1 MKGIPGGRYA
11 PLDEAQVRLIHG
23 AAMEVLETVGVDVP
37 VPDALSLFQARGA
50 RVDGTR
56 VRIPARLVEEALA
69 SAPGKVVLAGRDSD
83 WDLVLE
89 DRRVYLGTGGAAL
102 TILDLDSG
110 EPRPVLLEDLARLA
124 RLVDALPNV
133 HFFLRPAEPSDVPE
147 EILDVVKYYVSM
159 QNTRKHVIGSAH
171 DPASA
176 RDVAEL
182 GSIVAGGWEE
192 LRQRPV
198 LSFVCSWMISPLRFS
213 ADVTAVVME
222 VARMG
227 IPVILSAAPMAGS
240 TSPVTLAGTVVQVH
254 AEQLAG
260 ITLVQMVNPGTPV
273 IYGAV
278 PSLCNMLTGDYVG
291 GGIEFGMLNA
301 ASAQMAHHVGVP
313 VYNSAGLTDAKEPD
327 IQAGYEKAFSLL
339 QSALAGANL
348 IHHAAGMLESMR
360 TIAYE
365 QYVIDDELIG
375 MTMRAVRGI
384 EVNPDTLAVEVI
396 RRVGPGGTYLVD
408 PDTARRVRSE
418 FFLPRLADRQSR
430 AAWEEGGRPGVRSSA
445 VERVREILRD
455 HDVAPLPDDVV
466 SQLQRRFPYLDGMKA
481 RGPR

>member
-1 MKGIPGGRYA
+1 MRGIPGGRYG

-37 VPDALSLFQARGA
+37 VPDALSLFRARGV

-69 SAPGKVVLAGRDSD
+69 SAPGKVVLAGRDPD

-110 EPRPVLLEDLARLA
+110 KPRPVLLEDLARLA

-133 HFFLRPAEPSDVPE
+133 HFFLRPADPSDVPQ

-159 QNTRKHVIGSAH
+159 QNTTKHVIGSAH
-171 DPASA
+171 DLASA

-213 ADVTAVVME
+213 TDVTAVVME

-240 TSPVTLAGTVVQVH
+240 TSPVTLAGTLVQVH
-254 AEQLAG
+254 AEELAG
-260 ITLVQMVNPGTPV
+260 ITLVQMVNPGAPV

-339 QSALAGANL
+339 HSALAGSNL

-360 TIAYE
+360 AIAYE
-365 QYVIDDELIG
+365 QYVIDDELIS
-375 MTMRAVRGI
+375 MTLRAVRGI
-384 EVNPDTLAVEVI
+384 EVSEETMALEVI
-396 RRVGPGGTYLVD
+396 ERVGPGGTHLAD
-408 PDTARRVRSE
+408 PFTARNLRRE
-418 FFLPRLADRQSR
+418 LFFPSLADRDSRTVWEQGGRLDVRSR
-430 AAWEEGGRPGVRSSA
+430 AK
-445 VERVREILRD
+445 ERVRGIMRD
-455 HDVAPLPDDVV
+455 HVVPPLAQEVTA
-466 SQLQRRFPYLDGMKA
+466 QIRRRHPYLQGM
-481 RGPR
+481 